1 MTDVTASPQTA
12 AVRKAEALYEDG
24 VLAWQQGEY
33 TTATALLEQ
42 SLSLCREQG
51 AQTGMLRSL
60 HILGN
65 VAYSQGDYAAAHVR
79 HQEVLQ
85 RCQELNLPE
94 GIASSL
100 NNLGLVAMRQRD
112 YQTSQ
117 ALLQESLRIYQ
128 DLAMEPNIVAV
139 LHNLGTAAMHQ
150 NNPAGAHAWFGQSLT
165 RSHAAGS
172 TALMARSLAVI
183 ANVAARRD
191 QYLWAAH
198 MWGAAEA
205 LNEAADVVSPSSDHP
220 DYEQEIEAARKALGE
235 EMFTAAWKEGR
246 GMLVEHVIEHA
257 LQGMG

>member
-1 MTDVTASPQTA
+1 MTDVTSSPETT
-12 AVRKAEALYEDG
+12 VMCNAEALYEDG
-24 VLAWQQGEY
+24 VLAWQQGDY
-33 TTATALLEQ
+33 ATATALLEQ
-42 SLSLCREQG
+42 SLALCQEQG
-51 AQTGMLRSL
+51 TQTGMLRAL

-65 VAYSQGDYAAAHVR
+65 VAYSQGNYAVAHGR

-85 RCQELNLPE
+85 RCQELSLPE
-94 GIASSL
+94 GVASSL

-150 NNPAGAHAWFGQSLT
+150 NNTAGAHAWFAQSLT
-165 RSHAAGS
+165 RSHAAGI
-172 TALMARSLAVI
+172 TTLMARSLAAI
-183 ANVAARRD
+183 ANIAAKRD
-191 QYLWAAH
+191 QHLWAVR

-205 LNEAADVVSPSSDHP
+205 LNQAADVASPSTENP
-220 DYEQEIEAARKALGE
+220 DYEQEIEAARKALGT

-246 GMLVEHVIEHA
+246 GMLVERVLEHA
-257 LQGMG
+257 LQGRG